1 MDGTQHDEA
10 IMEASKLEEPLHF
23 KTTSTNI
30 VVGHDVKDYPD
41 VPADWYRN
49 KDEQTHVVEK
59 DWRYVDLKLKNGKV
73 RQMKM
78 GSKLE
83 EKVRKYSEF
92 VDEFSDTF
100 AWSYDELKG
109 IPRETMEHRIPL
121 ISGVKS
127 IRQKERRMNP
137 KLQLV
142 VKAELER
149 LLNVGLIKPVEITDW
164 VSAMILVRKKNGK
177 LRVYVD
183 YRKLNAYTQI
193 DHFSL

>member
-10 IMEASKLEEPLHF
+10 IVEASKLEEPLHF

-49 KDEQTHVVEK
+49 KDEQIHVVEK

-127 IRQKERRMNP
+127 IRQNERRMNP